1 MRLCDDGPYDGAGT
15 SPRDCDIGPPP
26 GGAGPMPL
34 ASSCAAGGG
43 PGLPIFGEGDL
54 RFTGD
59 ARAG

>member
-1 MRLCDDGPYDGAGT
+1 MRLCDDGPYDGAAT

-26 GGAGPMPL
+26 GGAGPMPV

-54 RFTGD
+54 RFGGE
-59 ARAG
+59 RAG